1 MSTTYVAG
9 SATFTEAGSINLTG
23 IDYTSELGRIATAL
37 EVIADNS
44 NRLVT
49 HTNRLAD
56 ALETSDS
63 SRFAD
68 NLQIMVND
76 IGTIK
81 VLAETTGVK
90 SVSPYDLIS
99 AASMYSYYSD
109 NVADLDTLITK
120 IASVPTAKLQTIRDA
135 VENFPRLP

>member
-1 MSTTYVAG
+1 MAAGPRLQVEPISTDDSSQSLNVV
-9 SATFTEAGSINLTG
+9 FDEASGSIA
-23 IDYTSELGRIATAL
+23 IDYSPYYERIASASEATALADYSAYYERIATAM
-37 EVIADNS
+37 ESIATDVS
-44 NRLVT
+44 
-49 HTNRLAD
+49 A
-56 ALETSDS
+56 
-63 SRFAD
+63 
-68 NLQIMVND
+68 
-76 IGTIK
+76 IK
-81 VLAETTGVK
+81 TLAETTGVK